1 MLFEQGLEGMY
12 YIICVNEA
20 NDWWQLRKTDDH
32 QVVACGV
39 GKDYVLK
46 ALKTQVDRYKNR
58 TQLRE
63 KWNSLE
69 YIKPL
74 KKDVLEARRLQYE
87 VVRESSDV
95 EVGDIFTTSPQP
107 LFTRRR
113 RHMDSPTPT
122 VKNEDQN
129 DVVSKSTVG
138 TIRRRK
144 LVKK

>member
-12 YIICVNEA
+12 YIICVSEA

-39 GKDYVLK
+39 GKEFVLK
-46 ALKTQVDRYKNR
+46 ALKTQVERYKNKTELSR
-58 TQLRE
+58 A
-63 KWNSLE
+63 WNSLE

-87 VVRESSDV
+87 VVKDSSDV
-95 EVGDIFTTSPQP
+95 EVNKVTTTSPR
-107 LFTRRR
+107 LITRRR
-113 RHMDSPTPT
+113 QLDTP
-122 VKNEDQN
+122 VPVEEVDKEELP
-129 DVVSKSTVG
+129 KPTVG
-138 TIRRRK
+138 TIRRRR